1 MSDID
6 ELYIKAKEKLEAI
19 AKELN
24 DTVAELNRAK
34 RKLDASRSTADSYR
48 KRLED
53 REGVIEAYQ
62 KQVSD
67 LQSQLEEAGES
78 RELADLKAKY
88 TALQRDLARADKQ
101 HEQIAEEAGRYQSL
115 FEESQQKVDALSK
128 ELEEAK
134 SQPIEAATVEKIVEV
149 EKVPEETQKQLEL
162 MQARIREL
170 EAVSKDIKTPEE
182 KAFGHH
188 LMNVKSEMEAAITQL
203 MAMTDAEKKNRYATL
218 LRKLLKGTL
227 SMTSWAEG

>member
-1 MSDID
+1 M
-6 ELYIKAKEKLEAI
+6 
-19 AKELN
+19 
-24 DTVAELNRAK
+24 
-34 RKLDASRSTADSYR
+34 
-48 KRLED
+48 
-53 REGVIEAYQ
+53 
-62 KQVSD
+62 
-67 LQSQLEEAGES
+67 
-78 RELADLKAKY
+78 
-88 TALQRDLARADKQ
+88 
-101 HEQIAEEAGRYQSL
+101 
-115 FEESQQKVDALSK
+115 
-128 ELEEAK
+128 
-134 SQPIEAATVEKIVEV
+134 

-203 MAMTDAEKKNRYATL
+203 MAISDGEKRTRYAQL